1 MFGIVASISDNGMA
15 VSRAPGAPP
24 AGSRC
29 RWGGRAGTLLPLAW
43 PLIQELIPAASG
55 VAGSTGR
62 RVPITQPRAARP
74 VCACAVGPA
83 PSVSRSSPEGGGRR
97 AELTGL
103 DPNLG
108 QQSILGLCSSL
119 DTECLCICYE
129 CFSSKDKDPSFQ
141 TPGCLMWRVES
152 QPQVLA
158 EEAWLIISSTAYY
171 AIIFTDIMDNS
182 YSTGYSTSFT
192 NRWTVILVLNLRV
205 DGARMLSKIFQ
216 QLSIICTATAH
227 CTLHSAQNNPFINL
241 SILWYQTP
249 HSTGRPVRGG
259 RADAAG
265 QRRQPAA
272 GCSAAGVTGLSLQN

>member
-1 MFGIVASISDNGMA
+1 MDSYPS
-15 VSRAPGAPP
+15 
-24 AGSRC
+24 
-29 RWGGRAGTLLPLAW
+29 TLLPLAR

-182 YSTGYSTSFT
+182 YSTGYSKSFKI
-192 NRWTVILVLNLRV
+192 V
-205 DGARMLSKIFQ
+205 GLSSWCLTCALMVQGCCQKYSNSCPLFALLQ
-216 QLSIICTATAH
+216 HTAH
-227 CTLHSAQNNPFINL
+227 CTVLRTIHL
-241 SILWYQTP
+241 
-249 HSTGRPVRGG
+249 
-259 RADAAG
+259 
-265 QRRQPAA
+265 
-272 GCSAAGVTGLSLQN
+272 